1 MELAKITS
9 KGQITIPIEVR
20 KKLNL
25 KAGDKVA
32 FITEDNK
39 IIMENSTRLAIK
51 EAQKA
56 FEGLAEE
63 LGVETEE
70 DIVNLVKEVRKE
82 LWEKKNVD
90 ND

>member
-56 FEGLAEE
+56 FEGLS
-63 LGVETEE
+63 
-70 DIVNLVKEVRKE
+70 
-82 LWEKKNVD
+82 
-90 ND
+90 

>member
-82 LWEKKNVD
+82 LWEKKNAD